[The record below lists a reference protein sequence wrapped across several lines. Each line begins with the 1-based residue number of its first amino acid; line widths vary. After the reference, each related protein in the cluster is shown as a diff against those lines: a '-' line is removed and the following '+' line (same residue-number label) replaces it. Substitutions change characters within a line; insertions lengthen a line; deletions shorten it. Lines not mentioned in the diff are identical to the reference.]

1 MNKLRNELLLM
12 KIQLNYYYGLNQNN
26 LIRFQN
32 EYSDKK
38 KKFYIVQNRVLKIKR
53 LYEL

>member
-12 KIQLNYYYGLNQNN
+12 KIQLNSYYGFNKN
-26 LIRFQN
+26 IVEFQN

-38 KKFYIVQNRVLKIKR
+38 VQFFKVQKRVLKVKR
-53 LYEL
+53 LFNE